1 MGLADQGRRRASEPG
16 SLPRLV
22 VLAALALALSAL
34 RRPAESRRPRLSRSA
49 AATVPKTER
58 PAGARP
64 GAAKEHADPR
74 TAAREPGR
82 GREADEP
89 SEVPPRGWR
98 DIALRIFKEFSD
110 DRILANAGSVTYFAL
125 LALFPAITS
134 LVSLYGLAA
143 DPHTINQHMSLL
155 AGIVPEGGV
164 AIITEQL
171 QRLIDKGPQALGFGF
186 ISGLAIAL
194 WSANGGIKSLFD
206 ILNIVYDEKEKRSF
220 LKLNALTL
228 CFTLGAIL
236 FLLGSLA
243 IVVVVPIVF
252 AYFGVASETAKT
264 AVLLLRWPALLL
276 VVMFGL
282 TVIYRFGPSRD
293 KPKWRWVSWGSAIA
307 AGLWVV
313 VSLLFSWYAQN
324 FGKFDETYGSL
335 GAAIGFMT
343 WLWMTN
349 IVILLGAE
357 INAELEHQTAE
368 DTTEGPAEPLGTR
381 GATMADTIGKAQR

>member
-1 MGLADQGRRRASEPG
+1 
-16 SLPRLV
+16 
-22 VLAALALALSAL
+22 LAALALALSAL

-82 GREADEP
+82 GREADKP

-125 LALFPAITS
+125 LSLFPAITS

-164 AIITEQL
+164 TIITEQL